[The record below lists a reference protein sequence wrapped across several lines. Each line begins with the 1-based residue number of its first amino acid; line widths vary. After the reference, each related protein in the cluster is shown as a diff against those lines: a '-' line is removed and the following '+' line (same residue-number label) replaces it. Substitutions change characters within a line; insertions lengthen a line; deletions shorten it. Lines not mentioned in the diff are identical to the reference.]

1 MCNMNTHIV
10 IEKIRDY
17 QRLPY
22 ETCRN
27 TSTSIFLN
35 NKLFMYS
42 FHLFLTVKILRYQTQ
57 TEVNTD
63 VSSATKTCG
72 YGDLQNRLDQEI
84 CSWHHQVVPGLCQRY
99 VTFIVTLNCLHKWHS
114 IKAIATPLSTSSS
127 VVGSNHTW
135 I

>member
-22 ETCRN
+22 ETGVILVHLN
-27 TSTSIFLN
+27 LN

-99 VTFIVTLNCLHKWHS
+99 VTFIVTLNCLHKRHS
-114 IKAIATPLSTSSS
+114 I
-127 VVGSNHTW
+127 
-135 I
+135 